1 MGSRCRLV
9 LQSGRMKVLGGL
21 IICSLLSV
29 GWSTNIESWSI
40 MKAKFDRYNLYSKCY
55 GEKFVYEYNK
65 DISKAYDY
73 CKKNPSEV
81 AKFNKGS
88 PFTDDDWRDLSGLV
102 ESPAVARFLPHDR
115 SRRDASDLKEEI
127 EEQKQE
133 IMKKIGMLGCVLTKL
148 HLMKD
153 NQIDISHLTTDVLG
167 EYFSDAPPNTAGTDK
182 DFIQKFVNMIQDC
195 KAISDNWPQAMLNR
209 HPMMAAHGRKK
220 IFFECMFKG
229 EEEICYKWQA
239 YNAMKNFFR
248 IDTGTEDLGAGGD
261 KFEQAK
267 TAWLTNWEHEMDD
280 EKRFVMDFF
289 WSRHRS

>member
-1 MGSRCRLV
+1 MGSRSRLV
-9 LQSGRMKVLGGL
+9 PQSARMKVLGGL
-21 IICSLLSV
+21 ILCSILSV

-73 CKKNPSEV
+73 CKKNPSAV
-81 AKFNKGS
+81 AKFNTGS

-127 EEQKQE
+127 EEQKEE
-133 IMKKIGMLGCVLTKL
+133 IMK
-148 HLMKD
+148 
-153 NQIDISHLTTDVLG
+153 QIDISHLTTDVLG

-220 IFFECMFKG
+220 IFFE
-229 EEEICYKWQA
+229 
-239 YNAMKNFFR
+239 
-248 IDTGTEDLGAGGD
+248 
-261 KFEQAK
+261 
-267 TAWLTNWEHEMDD
+267 
-280 EKRFVMDFF
+280 
-289 WSRHRS
+289 